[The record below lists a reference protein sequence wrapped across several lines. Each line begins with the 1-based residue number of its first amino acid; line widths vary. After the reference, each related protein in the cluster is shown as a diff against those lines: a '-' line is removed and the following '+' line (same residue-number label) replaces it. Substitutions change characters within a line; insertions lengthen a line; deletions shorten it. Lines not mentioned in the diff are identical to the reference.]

1 LIDIHCHI
9 LPGIDDGAYDLKT
22 ALKMARIAV
31 KDGVQTVVATPH
43 CYDGVYNCQ
52 RYDIGGLCEEFNVA
66 LHEQGVELTVLPGA
80 EVRLTPDLIKLVE
93 RGEVVTF
100 GGQDRYLLLELP
112 EIFIPEA
119 VFRVIKHLQ
128 LSNTRCIVAHPER
141 NTFVLNQNNII
152 DGLIFAGA
160 ELQVTAGSLTGMFGK
175 EVKLLAQQI
184 LKTQQGRCYLA
195 SDGHCVAKRK
205 PILQKALKLA
215 SRLVGVEAATDMV
228 SIDLSRKDRLSV
240 ISCQH

>member
-1 LIDIHCHI
+1 MIDIHCHI
-9 LPGIDDGAYDLKT
+9 LPGIDDGADDLKT

-31 KDGVQTVVATPH
+31 KDGVKIVVATPH

-52 RYDIGGLCEEFNVA
+52 YDDIGVLCKEFNDT
-66 LHEQGVELTVLPGA
+66 LHEQGIELTVLPGA
-80 EVRLTPDLIKLVE
+80 EVRLTPELIKLFE
-93 RGEVVTF
+93 RGDVVTF

-141 NTFVLNQNNII
+141 NTFVLNQNKII

-160 ELQVTAGSLTGMFGK
+160 KLQVTGGSLTGMFGK
-175 EVKLLAQQI
+175 EAKLLAQQI
-184 LKTQQGRCYLA
+184 LKTQQSRCYLA
-195 SDGHCVAKRK
+195 SDGHCTSKRK
-205 PILQKALKLA
+205 PILKKALKLA
-215 SRLVGVEAATDMV
+215 SRMVGVEAATDMV
-228 SIDLSRKDRLSV
+228 SIDLRGTERL
-240 ISCQH
+240 